1 MGTTIFCPYSL
12 PEIRLYQLVGSLEQY
27 IMSGE
32 VEKCPILH
40 VRPKF
45 DVFTLTVNS
54 GPMHVLLSGGWTSFE
69 IFEPK
74 ISKIEDLLSDVITN
88 FVCALERILSYF
100 HSCRKIR
107 QS

>member
-45 DVFTLTVNS
+45 DVFTLTVKQRS
-54 GPMHVLLSGGWTSFE
+54 HAHS
-69 IFEPK
+69 
-74 ISKIEDLLSDVITN
+74 
-88 FVCALERILSYF
+88 RI
-100 HSCRKIR
+100 RDIV
-107 QS
+107 